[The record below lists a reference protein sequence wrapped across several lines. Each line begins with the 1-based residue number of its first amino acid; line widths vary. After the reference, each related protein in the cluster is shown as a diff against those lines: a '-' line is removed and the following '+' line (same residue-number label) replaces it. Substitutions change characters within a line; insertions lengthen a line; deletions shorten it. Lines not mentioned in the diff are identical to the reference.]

1 MKMMKILLVNDDG
14 YGSKGI
20 ETLKELISPYGE
32 VYVVAPEHAMSGK
45 SVAITIYEP
54 LKVRKRGINEYSL
67 DGTPADCVF
76 YGLTHLGV
84 EFDLVVSGINYG
96 HNISYDIMHSG
107 TCGACIEALIFKTP
121 AIAFSSEGGFI
132 SAKNGFRKVMD
143 YIFKHDL
150 LSSTDYFLNVNF
162 PFQEEVKGIVF
173 SSLSPRNDNRYFV
186 EGEDDSIFSK
196 RKLGPFEDL
205 EKHGDVYLVNN
216 GYISIT
222 PLLKTYFSNDLY
234 EKIKKEKKIK

>member
-84 EFDLVVSGINYG
+84 
-96 HNISYDIMHSG
+96 
-107 TCGACIEALIFKTP
+107 
-121 AIAFSSEGGFI
+121 
-132 SAKNGFRKVMD
+132 
-143 YIFKHDL
+143 
-150 LSSTDYFLNVNF
+150 
-162 PFQEEVKGIVF
+162 
-173 SSLSPRNDNRYFV
+173 
-186 EGEDDSIFSK
+186 
-196 RKLGPFEDL
+196 
-205 EKHGDVYLVNN
+205 
-216 GYISIT
+216 
-222 PLLKTYFSNDLY
+222 
-234 EKIKKEKKIK
+234 